1 MKKEER
7 NIKHFIHSGKR
18 IFKILL
24 KMFCKTAA
32 MEDKRCGWNLKH
44 NKGTT
49 FTLTLT
55 RVSIRYEIVCIIQ
68 NLFTAARFTA

>member
-1 MKKEER
+1 
-7 NIKHFIHSGKR
+7 
-18 IFKILL
+18 
-24 KMFCKTAA
+24 MFCKTAA

>member
-1 MKKEER
+1 
-7 NIKHFIHSGKR
+7 
-18 IFKILL
+18 
-24 KMFCKTAA
+24 MFFETAT
-32 MEDKRCGWNLKH
+32 MEDKRCAWNLKR

-68 NLFTAARFTA
+68 NLFRTARFTDYFMIQLKGRVSSGPLKRSLI